1 MTIITLLSEVPMSIS
16 PLWLKGQIV
25 KSYFRAKIIIKGN
38 RVGGPT
44 SVQNNLI
51 AGLKKIQ
58 QPYILNPAS
67 HHVTPNVGVLSN
79 TDALKWAINAKRQ
92 GKIKYLVAG
101 PNLVVT
107 PLEENGILCAP
118 EIDLVVTPCHWV
130 SEMYLSMVPMLE
142 GKLVEWPVGVDTE
155 FWSPDSTIS
164 YNERKDWLIYDK
176 TQLGGSIEKNRVVEV
191 LSKRRESFK
200 TIVYG
205 EYTQEEYRKRLQNAK
220 AMIILSPSESQ
231 GVAMFEAWA
240 CNTPTLVWDRQR
252 VEWKGKVLR
261 APSPSSAP
269 YLTNKCG
276 YVFQGIDDFD
286 HILTKFEASLHS
298 FQPRDYILS
307 NFTLDQTAEA
317 YTHFFIKSNNKE

>member
-1 MTIITLLSEVPMSIS
+1 MTTITLLSEVPMSIS
-16 PLWLKGQIV
+16 LLWFKGQII
-25 KSYFRAKIIIKGN
+25 KLYFRSKKFIKGE
-38 RVGGPT
+38 RIGGPT
-44 SVQNNLI
+44 SVLNNLI
-51 AGLKKIQ
+51 AGLIKIQ
-58 QPYILNPAS
+58 QPYKLNPAS
-67 HHVTPNVGVLSN
+67 HHVTPYVGVLSN
-79 TDALKWAINAKRQ
+79 TDALKWAIHAKKQ

-107 PLEENGILCAP
+107 PLEEDGILCAP
-118 EIDLVVTPCHWV
+118 EIDLVVTPSWWV
-130 SEMYLSMVPMLE
+130 SEMYLSMAPMLE

-155 FWSPDSTIS
+155 FWSPDPMIS
-164 YNERKDWLIYDK
+164 RQDRKDWLIYDK
-176 TQLGGSIEKNRVVEV
+176 TQQGGSIEKSRVVEI
-191 LSKRRESFK
+191 LTKRRESFR

-205 EYTQEEYRKRLQNAK
+205 EYTREEYRKKLQNAK

-231 GVAMFEAWA
+231 GIAMFEAWA
-240 CNTPTLVWDRQR
+240 CDTPTMVWDRQI
-252 VEWKGKVLR
+252 VEWKGKVLH
-261 APSPSSAP
+261 APSGTSAP

-298 FQPRDYILS
+298 FQPQDYILS